1 MNRQTI
7 LLISDMRQVYLA
19 EIMTKRGLNVRCLDI
34 RNSGTVKE
42 QLEKLKSFLAEADM
56 LILPIPVTKIPE
68 QKMLNDI
75 LNKNLTNDTLVLG
88 GCFSTE
94 QQELLERRDIHYLDF
109 MRDEIVTEEN
119 AVATAEGVIAE
130 LVNHS
135 PYNIEEA
142 KIIVTGYGCC
152 GRAVAARLKA
162 LGARVTVLARRR
174 EVRKLAKKDGFYAAD
189 FAFGPEEAMG
199 AAMLV
204 NTVPAPV
211 VTGAIIRELP
221 RDAYIL
227 DIASKPGGTD
237 FACARKEIQRLCD
250 MGANVVP
257 VFSFNAQTCDTRFG
271 SAKDYVDGICEIT
284 GNEGI
289 RTICAAEPIGPNN
302 FLDIMVIAP
311 CTGNTAAK
319 LCNGITDTPVLMA
332 TKAHMRNGKPLVI
345 AISTN
350 DALGASFKNIGM
362 LMNMKNIYFVPF
374 GQDNCKSKPN
384 SMIAKMELL
393 PDTIEAAL
401 AGKQIQP
408 ILQTPT

>member
-109 MRDEIVTEEN
+109 MGDEIVTEEN

-211 VTGAIIRELP
+211 VTGADHP
-221 RDAYIL
+221 R
-227 DIASKPGGTD
+227 
-237 FACARKEIQRLCD
+237 
-250 MGANVVP
+250 
-257 VFSFNAQTCDTRFG
+257 
-271 SAKDYVDGICEIT
+271 
-284 GNEGI
+284 
-289 RTICAAEPIGPNN
+289 
-302 FLDIMVIAP
+302 
-311 CTGNTAAK
+311 TAAG
-319 LCNGITDTPVLMA
+319 C
-332 TKAHMRNGKPLVI
+332 
-345 AISTN
+345 
-350 DALGASFKNIGM
+350 
-362 LMNMKNIYFVPF
+362 IYFRHRVQTRAVRILPAPESAASVRIWHLDF
-374 GQDNCKSKPN
+374 RENMRRRRAPIFWTGRWRDSCER
-384 SMIAKMELL
+384 SMKCDGFFQL
-393 PDTIEAAL
+393 
-401 AGKQIQP
+401 
-408 ILQTPT
+408 

>member
-88 GCFSTE
+88 GCFSPE

-109 MRDEIVTEEN
+109 MKDEIVTEEN

-162 LGARVTVLARRR
+162 LGARVTVL
-174 EVRKLAKKDGFYAAD
+174 DGKC
-189 FAFGPEEAMG
+189 
-199 AAMLV
+199 V
-204 NTVPAPV
+204 N
-211 VTGAIIRELP
+211 LP
-221 RDAYIL
+221 RRMDFMPRIL
-227 DIASKPGGTD
+227 RLDR
-237 FACARKEIQRLCD
+237 RKRWGRQCW
-250 MGANVVP
+250 
-257 VFSFNAQTCDTRFG
+257 STRFRHLWLQVRS
-271 SAKDYVDGICEIT
+271 SANC
-284 GNEGI
+284 
-289 RTICAAEPIGPNN
+289 R
-302 FLDIMVIAP
+302 
-311 CTGNTAAK
+311 
-319 LCNGITDTPVLMA
+319 
-332 TKAHMRNGKPLVI
+332 
-345 AISTN
+345 
-350 DALGASFKNIGM
+350 GM
-362 LMNMKNIYFVPF
+362 HIF
-374 GQDNCKSKPN
+374 
-384 SMIAKMELL
+384 
-393 PDTIEAAL
+393 
-401 AGKQIQP
+401 
-408 ILQTPT
+408 

>member
-162 LGARVTVLARRR
+162 LGGARDGAG
-174 EVRKLAKKDGFYAAD
+174 KK
-189 FAFGPEEAMG
+189 
-199 AAMLV
+199 
-204 NTVPAPV
+204 
-211 VTGAIIRELP
+211 TGSAQNLP
-221 RDAYIL
+221 RRMDFMPRIL
-227 DIASKPGGTD
+227 RLDR
-237 FACARKEIQRLCD
+237 RKRWGRQCW
-250 MGANVVP
+250 
-257 VFSFNAQTCDTRFG
+257 S
-271 SAKDYVDGICEIT
+271 
-284 GNEGI
+284 
-289 RTICAAEPIGPNN
+289 
-302 FLDIMVIAP
+302 
-311 CTGNTAAK
+311 
-319 LCNGITDTPVLMA
+319 
-332 TKAHMRNGKPLVI
+332 
-345 AISTN
+345 
-350 DALGASFKNIGM
+350 
-362 LMNMKNIYFVPF
+362 
-374 GQDNCKSKPN
+374 
-384 SMIAKMELL
+384 
-393 PDTIEAAL
+393 
-401 AGKQIQP
+401 
-408 ILQTPT
+408 

>member
-174 EVRKLAKKDGFYAAD
+174 ILCRGFCVWTGGSDGGGNAGQHGSGTCGYRCDHPRTAAGCIYFRHRVQTGRYGFCLRQRVRHPCGSGTWTSGKICAEGERLYSG
-189 FAFGPEEAMG
+189 
-199 AAMLV
+199 
-204 NTVPAPV
+204 
-211 VTGAIIRELP
+211 
-221 RDAYIL
+221 
-227 DIASKPGGTD
+227 PGGG
-237 FACARKEIQRLCD
+237 EIRAK
-250 MGANVVP
+250 GA
-257 VFSFNAQTCDTRFG
+257 
-271 SAKDYVDGICEIT
+271 
-284 GNEGI
+284 
-289 RTICAAEPIGPNN
+289 
-302 FLDIMVIAP
+302 
-311 CTGNTAAK
+311 
-319 LCNGITDTPVLMA
+319 
-332 TKAHMRNGKPLVI
+332 
-345 AISTN
+345 
-350 DALGASFKNIGM
+350 
-362 LMNMKNIYFVPF
+362 
-374 GQDNCKSKPN
+374 
-384 SMIAKMELL
+384 
-393 PDTIEAAL
+393 
-401 AGKQIQP
+401 
-408 ILQTPT
+408 

>member
-42 QLEKLKSFLAEADM
+42 QIEKLKSFLAEADM

-88 GCFSTE
+88 GCFSPE

-109 MRDEIVTEEN
+109 MKDEIVTEEN

-162 LGARVTVLARRR
+162 LGARVTVLARC
-174 EVRKLAKKDGFYAAD
+174 A
-189 FAFGPEEAMG
+189 
-199 AAMLV
+199 
-204 NTVPAPV
+204 N
-211 VTGAIIRELP
+211 LP
-221 RDAYIL
+221 RRMDFMPRIL
-227 DIASKPGGTD
+227 RLDR
-237 FACARKEIQRLCD
+237 RKRWGRQCW
-250 MGANVVP
+250 
-257 VFSFNAQTCDTRFG
+257 STRFRHLWLQVR
-271 SAKDYVDGICEIT
+271 S
-284 GNEGI
+284 
-289 RTICAAEPIGPNN
+289 
-302 FLDIMVIAP
+302 F
-311 CTGNTAAK
+311 
-319 LCNGITDTPVLMA
+319 
-332 TKAHMRNGKPLVI
+332 
-345 AISTN
+345 TN
-350 DALGASFKNIGM
+350 CRGM
-362 LMNMKNIYFVPF
+362 HIF
-374 GQDNCKSKPN
+374 
-384 SMIAKMELL
+384 
-393 PDTIEAAL
+393 
-401 AGKQIQP
+401 
-408 ILQTPT
+408 

>member
-204 NTVPAPV
+204 NTVPALV
-211 VTGAIIRELP
+211 IREP
-221 RDAYIL
+221 MIREMHSDAVII
-227 DIASKPGGTD
+227 DIASRPGGTD
-237 FACARKEIQRLCD
+237 LMAAEAYGIK
-250 MGANVVP
+250 VVAALGLP
-257 VFSFNAQTCDTRFG
+257 GLYTTKS
-271 SAKDYVDGICEIT
+271 SAKVLADAILEHSKIRQDGKE
-284 GNEGI
+284 
-289 RTICAAEPIGPNN
+289 
-302 FLDIMVIAP
+302 
-311 CTGNTAAK
+311 AK
-319 LCNGITDTPVLMA
+319 TWIYQ
-332 TKAHMRNGKPLVI
+332 I
-345 AISTN
+345 AI
-350 DALGASFKNIGM
+350 
-362 LMNMKNIYFVPF
+362 
-374 GQDNCKSKPN
+374 
-384 SMIAKMELL
+384 
-393 PDTIEAAL
+393 
-401 AGKQIQP
+401 
-408 ILQTPT
+408 